1 MFKKFLGMGLVAFAG
16 ATAFAQSTD
25 LVRIDNAV
33 TAGADV
39 ASFHRNT
46 THFTYDLRGSTP
58 SGTDWTGSEMTLDV
72 VGAGSIWHASNQRI
86 SQAPTPGDPNNLC
99 YVHNLNAPQLTA
111 GVGTNN
117 ANSLSYDTFFTAP
130 GSRFNVDPLFAS
142 PGLPAPDQFSCPAAP
157 PIVSTATKL
166 RGLSP
171 TGVEIPLAWFDTN
184 NVGLNNTTLARI
196 TFQVPLANSNLTVVT
211 AGGAAPSGMQLFAV
225 IRGKSTTNVNSD
237 GNGFGWDIYQ
247 VPEPSTMA
255 LLALGGLAGL
265 IRRR

>member
-1 MFKKFLGMGLVAFAG
+1 MFKKFLGLAFVACAG
-16 ATAFAQSTD
+16 AAAFAQSTD
-25 LVRIDNAV
+25 LVRVDNAV
-33 TAGADV
+33 TTGVNAGT
-39 ASFHRNT
+39 FQRNV

-58 SGTDWTGSEMTLDV
+58 SGTDWTGSEISLDV

-86 SQAPTPGDPNNLC
+86 SQVPTPGDPNNLC
-99 YVHNLNAPQLTA
+99 YVHNLNSPQLTS

-130 GSRFNVDPLFAS
+130 GSRFNVDPSFAS
-142 PGLPAPDQFSCPAAP
+142 PGVPAADPFSCPAVP

-171 TGVEIPLAWFDTN
+171 SGAEIPLAWFDTN
-184 NVGLNNTTLARI
+184 NVGLNNTTLARLS
-196 TFQVPLANSNLTVVT
+196 FQVPAANSNLTVVL
-211 AGGAAPSGMQLFAV
+211 AGGQAPSGMQLFAV

-237 GNGFGWDIYQ
+237 GNAFGWDIYQ